1 MKVLI
6 IGAGAQGLV
15 ISWVLA
21 EADDVSEIVLG
32 DISQKRMK
40 DITET
45 NPSKKLRTQ
54 RVDASDTNGLKKLMR
69 EGKFDLAV
77 NATLTDFNDNIM
89 EACYEAKVNYLD
101 MASNGNF
108 PGGDKN
114 IPVKELIHSEKWK
127 QASLKGLILAGADAG
142 TVNVMAKEAAEELD
156 EVDSIKIIDYAIT
169 ESEEPIVLWQP
180 ATYLR
185 DLITPPIIW
194 DNGYKELPPFSGEE
208 EYDFPPP
215 IGCKAKV
222 YYHNHEEPL
231 TLAKFIGKPVKYIDF
246 KMGEPELKLWK
257 SIYDLGMMADKPVE
271 VDGTEIAPWVLFSKL
286 LPDTPTAKEMIELVD
301 SGKLKSR
308 MMLTVDVHG
317 RKADQDTHY
326 QMWTDG
332 PDVVKACKR
341 IPGASD
347 ISYAVAVSAAVF
359 SLMLLRGQVNHTGVF
374 PPEVF
379 DKDERKIYFKMM
391 REQGIKIHIRKHTL
405 L

>member
-21 EADDVSEIVLG
+21 EAADVSEIVLG
-32 DISQKRMK
+32 DINHNRMK
-40 DITET
+40 GIAET
-45 NPSKKLRTQ
+45 NPSKKLKTQ
-54 RVDASDTNGLKKLMR
+54 KLDASDTDGLIKLMQ
-69 EGKFDLAV
+69 EEEFNLIV
-77 NATLTDFNDNIM
+77 NATLTDFNDSIM

-114 IPVKELIHSEKWK
+114 IPVFELAHSGKWK

-142 TVNVMAKEAAEELD
+142 TVNVMAKEAAEKLD
-156 EVDSIKIIDYAIT
+156 EVDSIRIKDYAIT
-169 ESEEPIVLWQP
+169 ECEEPIVLWQP
-180 ATYLR
+180 TTYLR

-194 DNGYKELPPFSGEE
+194 DNGYKEVLPFSGEE

-215 IGCKAKV
+215 IDCKAKV

-246 KMGEPELKLWK
+246 KMGEPALPLWK
-257 SIYDLGMMADKPVE
+257 SIYDLGVMDDEPVE
-271 VDGTEIAPWVLFSKL
+271 VDGNKIAPWKLFAKL
-286 LPDTPTAKEMIELVD
+286 LPDTPTAKEMTKLVE

-308 MMLTVDVHG
+308 MMLTVDVFG
-317 RKADQDTHY
+317 RKANQDIHY
-326 QMWTDG
+326 QMWTEG
-332 PDVVKACKR
+332 PDCEKACKR

-379 DKDERKIYFKMM
+379 DRVERKIYFELM
-391 REQGIKIHIRKHTL
+391 REQGITVHIRKHTL

>member
-21 EADDVSEIVLG
+21 EADDVSEIVLV

-45 NPSKKLRTQ
+45 NPSKKLKTQ
-54 RVDASDTNGLKKLMR
+54 RVDASDTYGLTKLMR

-77 NATLTDFNDNIM
+77 NATLTEFNDSIM
-89 EACYEAKVNYLD
+89 EACYEVKVNYLD

-114 IPVKELIHSEKWK
+114 IPVKELTNSGKWK
-127 QASLKGLILAGADAG
+127 EASLKGLILAGADAG

-156 EVDSIKIIDYAIT
+156 EVDSIKIKDYAIT
-169 ESEEPIVLWQP
+169 ESEVPIVLWQP

-194 DNGYKELPPFSGEE
+194 DNGFKEVPPFSGEE

-215 IGCKAKV
+215 IGGKAKV
-222 YYHNHEEPL
+222 YYHSHEEPL
-231 TLAKFIGKPVKYIDF
+231 TLAKYIGKPVKYIDF
-246 KMGEPELKLWK
+246 KMGEPELTLWK
-257 SIYDLGMMADKPVE
+257 SIYDLGVMDDEPVE
-271 VDGTEIAPWVLFSKL
+271 VDGNKIAPWALFSRL
-286 LPDTPTAKEMIELVD
+286 LPDTPSAKEMIELVE

-308 MMLTVDVHG
+308 MMLAVDVYG
-317 RKADQDTHY
+317 RKADQDMHY

-332 PDVVKACKR
+332 PDLVKACER

-359 SLMLLRGQVNHTGVF
+359 SLMLLRGQVKQTGIF

-379 DKDERKIYFKMM
+379 DQEERKIYFEMM

>member
-32 DISQKRMK
+32 DINQKRMK

-45 NPSKKLRTQ
+45 NPSKKLKTQ
-54 RVDASDTNGLKKLMR
+54 IVDASDRDGLVKLMKD
-69 EGKFDLAV
+69 GKFDLAV
-77 NATLTDFNDNIM
+77 NATLTYFNSNIM
-89 EACYEAKVNYLD
+89 EACYEAKAKYLD
-101 MASNGNF
+101 MASNGSF
-108 PGGDKN
+108 PGGDEN
-114 IPVKELIHSEKWK
+114 IPVRELADDGKWK
-127 QASLKGLILAGADAG
+127 QASLQGLILAGADAG

-156 EVDSIKIIDYAIT
+156 EIDSIKIKDYAIT
-169 ESEEPIVLWQP
+169 ESEKPIVLWQP
-180 ATYLR
+180 EAYMS
-185 DLITPPIIW
+185 DLSTPAIIW
-194 DNGYKELPPFSGEE
+194 DNGYKKMPPFSGEE

-222 YYHNHEEPL
+222 YYHSHEEPL

-246 KMGEPELKLWK
+246 KMGEPGLTLWK
-257 SIYDLGMMADKPVE
+257 SIYDLGMMDDEPVE
-271 VDGTEIAPWVLFSKL
+271 VDGKKMAPRTFFSKL
-286 LPDTPTAKEMIELVD
+286 LPDTPTAKEMIELVE
-301 SGKLKSR
+301 SGQLKSR
-308 MMLTVDVHG
+308 MMLTVDVYG
-317 RKADQDTHY
+317 RKEDQDTHY

-347 ISYAVAVSAAVF
+347 ISYAVAVSAAIF

-379 DKDERKIYFKMM
+379 DKDERKIYFEMM
-391 REQGIKIHIRKHTL
+391 REHGIKIHIRKHTL